1 MKVLCLLDLAIYKGF
16 LEKYFLSRGIDFAF
30 ADPQPVSV
38 QNALASFVPELV
50 LMQDSYCEAEAIALY
65 AAIRES
71 QDALGSR
78 ARILLL
84 CPAAD
89 GSCAPQFEDILPV
102 TDLVLVTRENIE
114 SVFEIFLAEQARRE
128 AKPRESR
135 RQAPRKKILFAE
147 TSRTMHRLLTAAFNP
162 AHYQILHA
170 YSGEEALRDYRSHAP
185 DIVLTGIQLPKL
197 SGLELCKRIKQEN
210 TERYIPVVA
219 FSSSDNPLDI
229 ETAFDCG
236 VDDYILKSSAMDQVK
251 AKVNEHLGALDRRRR
266 SKILCIDDSKVIR
279 ELLRH
284 SFIKNGLHVILAQD
298 GREGLDIALR
308 ERPEVIVADIGA
320 SGLGGYELFEAIRVR
335 PELENVFL
343 ILMSTKQPA
352 PADRKR
358 AERLGVS
365 RFFVKPFE
373 VERLILAV
381 EQLLSES
388 YRQFKRE
395 YDHVLSS
402 MKALVVALE
411 ARDQYTS
418 GHTLR
423 VSRVALEIG
432 ARLGLPESELHDLEI
447 AANLHDI
454 GKIGVRDVILLKAGR
469 LTEDEYSTIKEHA
482 LIGAEI
488 LRPIKSLKK
497 IIPLIMHHHERWD
510 GTGYPSGIQGEAIPL
525 GARIIAVADAFDAMT
540 SDRPYRK
547 GLPPRKAL
555 DIIVQ
560 GAGRQFCPVCAGAL
574 LELPD
579 QGQAQSQEQRPAAE
593 LTAEVPD
600 APAKA
605 RARRAAG

>member
-1 MKVLCLLDLAIYKGF
+1 M
-16 LEKYFLSRGIDFAF
+16 
-30 ADPQPVSV
+30 
-38 QNALASFVPELV
+38 
-50 LMQDSYCEAEAIALY
+50 
-65 AAIRES
+65 
-71 QDALGSR
+71 
-78 ARILLL
+78 
-84 CPAAD
+84 
-89 GSCAPQFEDILPV
+89 
-102 TDLVLVTRENIE
+102 VLVNRENIE
-114 SVFEIFLAEQARRE
+114 SVFEIFVAEHARRE
-128 AKPRESR
+128 ATHRDG
-135 RQAPRKKILFAE
+135 RQPPTRKKILFAE
-147 TSRTMHRLLTAAFNP
+147 TSKTMHRLLTAAFNP

-170 YSGEEALRDYRSHAP
+170 FNGEEALREYRAQAP

-219 FSSSDNPLDI
+219 FSSSDNALDI
-229 ETAFDCG
+229 ETAFNCG
-236 VDDYILKSSAMDQVK
+236 VDDYILKSSAMDLIK

-284 SFIKNGLHVILAQD
+284 SFIKNGLHVILAED
-298 GREGLDIALR
+298 GRQGLEIALS
-308 ERPEVIVADIGA
+308 ERPEVIVADIGVA
-320 SGLGGYELFEAIRVR
+320 GLGGYELFEAIRVR

-343 ILMSTKQPA
+343 ILMSTKEPA
-352 PADRKR
+352 SADRKR

-423 VSRVALEIG
+423 VSRMALEIG
-432 ARLGLPESELHDLEI
+432 ARLGLSENELHDLEI

-454 GKIGVRDVILLKAGR
+454 GKIGVRDVILLKAGK
-469 LTEDEYSTIKEHA
+469 LTEEEYATIKEHA

-497 IIPLIMHHHERWD
+497 IIPLIMYHHERWD
-510 GTGYPSGIQGEAIPL
+510 GTGYPAGIEGEAIPL

-547 GLPPRKAL
+547 GMPLQKAL
-555 DIIVQ
+555 SVI
-560 GAGRQFCPVCAGAL
+560 GAGAGKQFCPICAGAL
-574 LELPD
+574 LELP
-579 QGQAQSQEQRPAAE
+579 GQDPAAGVKASG
-593 LTAEVPD
+593 LD
-600 APAKA
+600 APATAAA
-605 RARRAAG
+605 RQVSG

>member
-1 MKVLCLLDLAIYKGF
+1 MKVLCILDIAIYKTF
-16 LEKYFLSRGIDFAF
+16 LEKYFISRDIEFAF
-30 ADPQPVSV
+30 VTPERSQV
-38 QNALASFVPELV
+38 QNSIASFVPDLV
-50 LMQDSYCEAEAIALY
+50 LMQDSYCEGEASALY
-65 AAIRES
+65 AAMRES
-71 QDALGSR
+71 LDALSGR
-78 ARILLL
+78 ARVMLL

-89 GSCAPQFEDILPV
+89 GSCAQEFEDLLPV
-102 TDLVLVTRENIE
+102 TDMVLVTRENIE
-114 SVFEIFLAEQARRE
+114 NVFEIFLAEHSRRE
-128 AKPRESR
+128 AKHHEDHRP
-135 RQAPRKKILFAE
+135 AARKKILFAE
-147 TSRTMHRLLTAAFNP
+147 VSKTMHRLLQTAFSP
-162 AHYQILHA
+162 IHYQILHA
-170 YSGEEALRDYRSHAP
+170 YSGEEALRDYRAHAP

-197 SGLELCKRIKQEN
+197 SGLELCKCIKQEN

-236 VDDYILKSSAMDQVK
+236 VDDYILKSSAMDLVK
-251 AKVNEHLGALDRRRR
+251 AKVNEHLSALDRRRR
-266 SKILCIDDSKVIR
+266 SKILCVDDSKVIR

-284 SFIKNGLHVILAQD
+284 SFIKNGLHVILAAN
-298 GREGLDIALR
+298 GREGLEIALR
-308 ERPEVIVADIGA
+308 ERPEVIVADIGV
-320 SGLGGYELFEAIRVR
+320 SGLGGYELFEAIRGR

-343 ILMSTKQPA
+343 ILMSTKEPA
-352 PADRKR
+352 AADRKR

-423 VSRVALEIG
+423 VSRMALEIG
-432 ARLGLPESELHDLEI
+432 ARLGLSENELHDLEI
-447 AANLHDI
+447 AASLHDI
-454 GKIGVRDVILLKAGR
+454 GKIGVRDVILLKAGK
-469 LTEDEYSTIKEHA
+469 LTEEEYATIKEHA

-497 IIPLIMHHHERWD
+497 IIPLIMYHHERWD
-510 GTGYPSGIQGEAIPL
+510 GTGYPAGIQGEAIPL

-547 GLPPRKAL
+547 GMLPQKAL
-555 DIIVQ
+555 GIIGQ
-560 GAGRQFCPVCAGAL
+560 GAGKQFCPVCAGAL
-574 LELPD
+574 LELP
-579 QGQAQSQEQRPAAE
+579 GQDRKPAAGVNSVD
-593 LTAEVPD
+593 LD
-600 APAKA
+600 APAMA
-605 RARRAAG
+605 QARRAVG